1 MASITKE
8 IMISVPAETAWAMI
22 RDFGGVQRLVPGFL
36 VDCQLDGD
44 ARIVTFASGRV
55 ARELL
60 VDIDDNARRLV
71 YAEPTE
77 PFIARNASIQVFAE
91 GEVRCRVIWIID
103 VLPNKF
109 ADLMRENM
117 DEALAIMRRTVEK
130 LAAGGATDA
139 RHESTKLLE

>member
-8 IMISVPAETAWAMI
+8 IRASVPPEIAWAMI
-22 RDFGGVQRLVPGFL
+22 RDFAGVQRLVPGFL
-36 VDCQLDGD
+36 IDCQLDGD
-44 ARIVTFASGRV
+44 ARIVTFESGRV

-60 VDIDDNARRLV
+60 VDIDDKARRLV

-77 PFIARNASIQVFAE
+77 PFVTRNASVQVFAE
-91 GEVRCRVIWIID
+91 GENSCRVVWIID

-117 DEALAIMRRTVEK
+117 DKAGAIMKRTLE
-130 LAAGGATDA
+130 GSQA
-139 RHESTKLLE
+139 RDQPAVPR